1 MASTATLT
9 ASQVSLS
16 IGKQHIL
23 VDVDLRVLPGRRV
36 GLTGPNGVGK
46 STLLRILAGDLLPES
61 GAVHTIPTSAAVGYL
76 HQEPERPST
85 ETAEQFIMRKVGLYE
100 AQLAYDNATQALA
113 NGNAGADDA
122 FAVALENWLDRG
134 AVDADTRLGE
144 ICHTLGIAPELLT
157 QTMDTLSGG
166 QAARIG
172 LAALLLSRFEVLL
185 LDEPTNDL
193 DLDGL
198 ARLEQFVLTAPQGM
212 VIVSH
217 DRTFLERVVTDV
229 AELDEH
235 NHTLSLYAGGWEA
248 FQTERETARRHAT
261 EAFDQFSTTRD
272 SLQSR
277 AQREREWST
286 QGIARA
292 KRQATDRDVAGLK
305 FRAENTEQLAAKA
318 SRTMRQIERLV
329 VVDKP
334 WEGWDLRMKI
344 ATAARSGAVTARLDR
359 AVVSLGDF
367 TLGPIDLELGWA
379 ERIALVGAN
388 GSGKSTLINTLLGRT
403 NLASGERFLGPSV
416 VVGEMTQAR
425 GQFDS
430 EHDLLRTFM
439 DVTGFQMS
447 EARSLLAKF
456 GLGANHVTRTTAS
469 LSPGERTR
477 AVLALFMAQ
486 GVNFLVLDEPTN
498 HLDMP
503 AIEQLEQALD
513 SYNGTLLVVTHDRRL
528 LSSIQTTRT
537 VRLEDGLI
545 AG

>member
-61 GAVHTIPTSAAVGYL
+61 GAVHCTPPSAAVGYL

-85 ETAEQFIMRKVGLYE
+85 ETAEQFILRKVGLYE

-113 NGNAGADDA
+113 NGDAGADDA

-144 ICHTLGIAPELLT
+144 ICHTLGITPELLT

-235 NHTLSLYAGGWEA
+235 NRTLSLYAGGWEA

-329 VVDKP
+329 VVEKP
-334 WEGWDLRMKI
+334 WEGWDLRMEI

-359 AVVSLGDF
+359 ATVSLGDF

-403 NLASGERFLGPSV
+403 ILASGERYLGPSV

-503 AIEQLEQALD
+503 AIDQLEQALD